1 MKKDKYYINAYNN
14 PSQFNIEGFKDKENL
29 SSMQNSIL
37 KGVTDA
43 FKDRENGTYKFK
55 N

>member
-29 SSMQNSIL
+29 SNTQNSIL
-37 KGVTDA
+37 KGVTDS